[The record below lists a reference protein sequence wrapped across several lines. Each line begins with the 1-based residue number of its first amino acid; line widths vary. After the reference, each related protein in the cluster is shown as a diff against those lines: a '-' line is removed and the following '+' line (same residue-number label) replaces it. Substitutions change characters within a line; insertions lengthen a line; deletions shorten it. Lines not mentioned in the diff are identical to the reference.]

1 MKRVLGVLVVMCIMF
16 SSVGFVHANVKG
28 IFGLNAQQTARPPVT
43 VIKKFISSQDL
54 VLDKQMYETTRA
66 GEITLTPEGFQSLS
80 EKFGTTNPAGAAGG
94 DGGCMCMQTCV
105 DGPPPRCT
113 PCVCNPAGCG
123 SC

>member
-1 MKRVLGVLVVMCIMF
+1 MKRVLGVLIVTCIMF
-16 SSVGFVHANVKG
+16 ASVGFVHASGKG
-28 IFGLNAQQTARPPVT
+28 LLGFNAQQTARPPVT

-66 GEITLTPEGFQSLS
+66 GEIKLTPEGFQSLS
-80 EKFGTTNPAGAAGG
+80 EKFGPTNPAGAAG
-94 DGGCMCMQTCV
+94 DGACMCYQSCE

-113 PCVCNPAGCG
+113 PCVCDPAGCG